1 MIHRY
6 VILSMVAAFNLS
18 IPCMMA
24 FKGALITVLFIIHTD
39 EHVNSRRSIILN
51 KDKQADVTIDK
62 GKRYY

>member
-6 VILSMVAAFNLS
+6 VILSMAAAFNLS

-39 EHVNSRRSIILN
+39 QHVNSRRSIIL
-51 KDKQADVTIDK
+51 DKQADVTIDK

>member
-1 MIHRY
+1 MA
-6 VILSMVAAFNLS
+6 AAFNLS

>member
-1 MIHRY
+1 
-6 VILSMVAAFNLS
+6 MVAAFNLS

-39 EHVNSRRSIILN
+39 QHVNSRRSIIL
-51 KDKQADVTIDK
+51 DKQADVTIDK